1 MAKRRFVDRRDYRE
15 VKANARGSWR
25 LSLIGAALVI
35 ISIVLAVPG
44 GKGIDILTT
53 VFAILFFIGGVALLY
68 VGSSL
73 RRDALKAQL
82 RHDET
87 NDPWADKKAERG

>member
-25 LSLIGAALVI
+25 LSLIGAALVV
-35 ISIVLAVPG
+35 ISVMLGVPG
-44 GKGIDILTT
+44 GQRINILSMI
-53 VFAILFFIGGVALLY
+53 FAMLFFIGGVALLY

-87 NDPWADKKAERG
+87 SDLWADKKAGRG